1 MHQSLL
7 GSHVRCEPAITVRRT
22 PAPQRMANPSWP
34 AKAAALSVLV
44 LTCLSPLGA
53 LAQPSPGAA
62 LMAAERTGDDEHSR
76 DPRCRGP
83 VDAQTFART
92 ELFFGLSR
100 PGGIITDEDFKN
112 FVDARVTP
120 RFPDGLTLL
129 SGVGQFRD
137 ASGTTIVE
145 GSKLLVLLYS
155 RRDREASDKIEQ
167 IRNDYRWQFQ
177 QQSVLRADDL
187 SCVSF

>member
-1 MHQSLL
+1 MNQALPD
-7 GSHVRCEPAITVRRT
+7 SHVRFKPANTVRQPRPRQPMT
-22 PAPQRMANPSWP
+22 VPRWP
-34 AKAAALSVLV
+34 AKAVALSTLV
-44 LTCLSPLGA
+44 LACLAPLDTR
-53 LAQPSPGAA
+53 AQPSPDAA
-62 LMAAERTGDDEHSR
+62 LTVAEHTSDGEHWR

-83 VDAQTFART
+83 VDASTFART

-100 PGGIITDEDFKN
+100 PGGVITDDDFKN

-137 ASGTTIVE
+137 SSGTTIVE
-145 GSKLLVLLYS
+145 GSKLLVLLYPRS
-155 RRDREASDKIEQ
+155 DRGASERIEQ